1 MLDASLGRVCTS
13 HLTRN
18 RQQISQSI
26 SIGERFRR
34 MAKRLI
40 FRATIPALLMTVVIS
55 AGGCGQGNDNSSIK
69 VDETR
74 EKALTD
80 SMRGYYDNEN
90 KKETKKEPAAKK

>member
-1 MLDASLGRVCTS
+1 MLDASLGRAP
-13 HLTRN
+13 H
-18 RQQISQSI
+18 ISPAT
-26 SIGERFRR
+26 GNKFHNR